1 MKYLIPF
8 AMLMGANLA
17 IAGDIVLISKVGAM
31 VRPDELKASIDVAFK
46 NANSKARFV
55 KVEAI
60 SPFAHHLLAEVGG
73 IQEITKNSVAF
84 DPFIRYL
91 IPEGDGWIVSIQFQ
105 EKSRVL
111 EELTLEFATRS
122 PMEMKLGKPGAQNTY
137 ALGSPGNYNLLLNIS
152 DSPNRFTMK
161 YRDIG
166 KTSTVITGLWPVLPR
181 FYAIRLT
188 DFDGEITQVLKSLG
202 DEKLMANPLSQI
214 TPPNKFKLMLGDFN
228 KREEKIAAT
237 PVQQKPGEEVKK
249 PCVNCP
255 EPSSQNSKTRFGIF
269 RR

>member
-1 MKYLIPF
+1 MRRLIII
-8 AMLMGANLA
+8 AILLIANFTHA
-17 IAGDIVLISKVGAM
+17 SDIVLITKVGAT
-31 VRPDELKASIDVAFK
+31 VQPEELKASIEFGLK
-46 NANSKARFV
+46 NVKSKAQVV

-73 IQEITKNSVAF
+73 IPEMAKNSVAY
-84 DPFIRYL
+84 DPFIKYL
-91 IPEGDGWIVSIQFQ
+91 IPEGDSWIVSIQFQ

-122 PMEMKLGKPGAQNTY
+122 PLQLKLGKPGTPNTY
-137 ALGSPGNYNLLLNIS
+137 SLGSPGNYNLLLNIS

-166 KTSTVITGLWPVLPR
+166 KTSTVITGSWPVLPR
-181 FYAIRLT
+181 FYAIRVT
-188 DFDGEITQVLKSLG
+188 NFDGELIQVLKSLG

-214 TPPNKFKLMLGDFN
+214 TPANEFKLMLGDLN
-228 KREEKIAAT
+228 KRGDKVATIPVTQKAVEEI
-237 PVQQKPGEEVKK
+237 KK

-255 EPSSQNSKTRFGIF
+255 EPSAPSPKSKFGIF

>member
-1 MKYLIPF
+1 MKQL
-8 AMLMGANLA
+8 LMAAILMIANVA
-17 IAGDIVLISKVGAM
+17 NASDIVLITKVGAT
-31 VRPDELKASIDVAFK
+31 VQPDELKASIEFGLK
-46 NANSKARFV
+46 NAKSKARV
-55 KVEAI
+55 IKVEAI

-73 IQEITKNSVAF
+73 IPEISKNSVAF
-84 DPFIRYL
+84 DPFIKYL
-91 IPEGDGWIVSIQFQ
+91 IPEGDSWIVSIQFQ

-122 PMEMKLGKPGAQNTY
+122 PIEMKLGKPGTPNTY

-166 KTSTVITGLWPVLPR
+166 KTSTVITGSWPVLPR
-181 FYAIRLT
+181 FYAIRVT
-188 DFDGEITQVLKSLG
+188 DFDGELTQVLKSLG

-214 TPPNKFKLMLGDFN
+214 TPANEFKLMLGDLN
-228 KREEKIAAT
+228 KRGEKVATT
-237 PVQQKPGEEVKK
+237 PVVQKVGEEIKK

-255 EPSSQNSKTRFGIF
+255 DPAVQSSKPRLGIF